1 MALISLG
8 LMAGKA
14 LSGGMSSRK
23 AARPQ
28 AQQTKISSSTF
39 RPQRATSQ
47 KIPKTTS
54 IGGYGIGGISK
65 NTFIL
70 TPQSNVSGQG
80 TILSPQSNVSGQGTL
95 AETNRILV
103 DIQNLLA
110 ADFAYRI
117 ASEKQIEKKIRA
129 DTEKKRRSRRE
140 ALLEGGRKIGR
151 ATSSVISKVTA
162 PAISFL
168 DRVFDFLGA
177 VFEGFLASKAL
188 KWLSEKENQQ
198 KVENVFKFIGKNWK
212 ILLGIAS
219 GLIGGVV
226 VAKVISK
233 LYRMYKITRG
243 LLRLLGIG
251 RGRGRRGDGDTLQDG
266 GRPGRGGLFRRADG
280 SRRGVKVFQTT
291 KEFSRRSALGG
302 SVKYTKNVIGRSK
315 NPLAKLL
322 QFAQVKI
329 IRSASKFFRKSGLKL
344 LTKAL
349 RPFLKGIPIIGALLD
364 FGLSLALGESVGRA
378 GAKAVGAL
386 LGGIVGSALGPVGS
400 FGGAVAGDMLGAA
413 LFDMFTGGQ
422 ANGMNSGGIVPG
434 GQANGMN
441 SGGIVPGGGPNKDS
455 VFAYLTPGEGVVPR
469 DMMNDKMFGPFVK
482 DIIYNSGS
490 LYGDMVF
497 ALRKLEFSSDAFLEV
512 NKKFGEILDD
522 YTNTLKDSSQS
533 VKPSPSIK
541 PTPPSKPPISSPPKI
556 TTGGLTQD
564 TQSGE
569 GTMGQIVL
577 PTLNFGDTTQQS
589 SKNIPIDNSFAKY
602 GPIDISNPYLA
613 YVKKEFGILG
623 G

>member
-1 MALISLG
+1 VALISLG
-8 LMAGKA
+8 LAAGKA
-14 LSGGMSSRK
+14 ILGGKSSSS

-28 AQQTKISSSTF
+28 VKQSKISSSAF
-39 RPQRATSQ
+39 RSQRATSQ

-54 IGGYGIGGISK
+54 IGGYGFGGISK

-80 TILSPQSNVSGQGTL
+80 TL
-95 AETNRILV
+95 AETNRILI
-103 DIQNLLA
+103 DIQSLLA

-140 ALLEGGRKIGR
+140 ALLEGGRKIGK

-188 KWLSEKENQQ
+188 KWLADEKNQE
-198 KVENVFKFIGKNWK
+198 KVGNVFKFIQKNWK
-212 ILLGIAS
+212 ILLGIAG

-233 LYRMYKITRG
+233 LYTMYRITRG
-243 LLRLLGIG
+243 LLRLVGIG
-251 RGRGRRGDGDTLQDG
+251 RRRGGDTIQG
-266 GRPGRGGLFRRADG
+266 QRGSRGGGLFRNAAG
-280 SRRGVKVFQTT
+280 QRRGFNTVKTGNLQQMKDKFGRNKGLTEVYKTT
-291 KEFSRRSALGG
+291 
-302 SVKYTKNVIGRSK
+302 K
-315 NPLAKLL
+315 NPL
-322 QFAQVKI
+322 
-329 IRSASKFFRKSGLKL
+329 SKFVQKLQVVGGRGASNIFSKIGLKGAV
-344 LTKAL
+344 KFL
-349 RPFLKGIPIIGALLD
+349 RPLLKRIPLVGALLD
-364 FGLSLALGESVGRA
+364 FGISLLLGEPIGRA
-378 GAKAVGAL
+378 AAKSVGAL
-386 LGGIVGSALGPVGS
+386 IGGIFGSVLGPFGS
-400 FGGAVAGDMLGAA
+400 VGGAILGDMAGSGIYDFFAGMGGAE
-413 LFDMFTGGQ
+413 
-422 ANGMNSGGIVPG
+422 
-434 GQANGMN
+434 GMN

-455 VFAYLTPGEGVVPR
+455 VFAFLTPGEGVVPR

-482 DIIYNSGS
+482 DIIHNGGS
-490 LYGDMVF
+490 LYGEMVF
-497 ALRKLEFSSDAFLEV
+497 ALRKLEFSSDEFLKV
-512 NKKFGEILDD
+512 NKQFGEILDD

-533 VKPSPSIK
+533 IKPSPSIK
-541 PTPPSKPPISSPPKI
+541 PTPPPTPPISSPPKR

-577 PTLNFGDTTQQS
+577 PPLNFGDTTQQS
-589 SKNIPIDNSFAKY
+589 SKNIPVDNSFAKY
-602 GPIDISNPYLA
+602 GPVDISNPYLA